1 MNAFRRP
8 GFFDMPPV
16 VKNIIII
23 NVLFYLA
30 IYAFKAMGIDLNQIL
45 GLYYVQSEYF
55 QPYQFVTHMFMH
67 GGFMHIFFNMYALW
81 MFGKILESAWGSKR
95 FLIYYFVTGIGAAAL
110 NTFVSWISISSI
122 QDAAVAFSNTP
133 SPDSLATFIRDFFP
147 QYYTQIY
154 DKLLTVWYNNPSNPD
169 FINQANI
176 FVNQLVSLKMN
187 IPTIGASGAVFGV
200 LLAFGM
206 MYPNSKL
213 MLLIPPIPIKTKY
226 FVIGYGLIE
235 LYTGVINQPGDNI
248 AHFAH
253 LGGMLFGFI
262 LLKYWGV
269 KKSSLY

>member
-1 MNAFRRP
+1 MNAFRRS
-8 GFFDMPPV
+8 GFLNMPPV
-16 VKNIIII
+16 VKNIIIV
-23 NVLFYLA
+23 NVLFFLA
-30 IYAFKAMGIDLNQIL
+30 TYALKGMGIDLNQYF
-45 GLYYVQSEYF
+45 GLFYVKSEYF
-55 QPYQFVTHMFMH
+55 RPYQFITHMFMH
-67 GGFMHIFFNMYALW
+67 GGLMHIFFNMYALW
-81 MFGKILESAWGSKR
+81 LFGRVIENAWGSKR
-95 FLIYYFVTGIGAAAL
+95 FLIYYFVTGLGAAAFY
-110 NTFVSWISISSI
+110 TFVSWIRISSI

-133 SPDSLATFIRDFFP
+133 NPDSLAVFVREYFP
-147 QYYTQIY
+147 QYYDQIY
-154 DKLLTVWYNNPSNPD
+154 NKLLTVWYNNPTNPD
-169 FINQANI
+169 LIHQANI
-176 FVNQLVSLKMN
+176 FVNQLITYKMN

-235 LYTGVINQPGDNI
+235 LYFGIMNQPGDNI

-269 KKSSLY
+269 KKSEPY